1 MVIRPFISQ
10 DIPAIHH
17 LLTSNRWEY
26 FLHPVIDEREL
37 QVRNEKY
44 FASNTTQTLV
54 YIDSAESLKGFV
66 RFFEIKNSD
75 SESPLFTVKVDE
87 SARGKGVGTQLVVQ
101 GVRYIFDTYDKVR
114 RVEATTRV
122 DNKEMQRVFKS
133 VGFRHEATYREVWRI
148 KEGKYVDSLG
158 YAILREE
165 FEPQQ

>member
-1 MVIRPFISQ
+1 MTIRPFISE
-10 DIPAIHH
+10 DIPALHH

-37 QVRNEKY
+37 QARNEEY
-44 FASNTTQTLV
+44 FASMTTQTLV
-54 YIDSAESLKGFV
+54 YIDSAGDLKGFI

-75 SESPLFTVKVDE
+75 AESPLFIVNVDE
-87 SARGKGVGTQLVVQ
+87 SARGNGVGTELVVQ
-101 GVRYIFDTYDKVR
+101 GVRYIFDTYDKIR

-122 DNKEMQRVFKS
+122 DNKAMRRVFES
-133 VGFRHEATYREVWRI
+133 AGFRHEATYREVWRI

-165 FEPQQ
+165 LEPQQ